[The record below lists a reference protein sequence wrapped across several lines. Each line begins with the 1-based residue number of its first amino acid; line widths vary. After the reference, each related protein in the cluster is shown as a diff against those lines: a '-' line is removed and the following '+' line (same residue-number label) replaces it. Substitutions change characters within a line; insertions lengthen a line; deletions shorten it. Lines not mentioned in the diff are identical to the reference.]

1 MSGQFRPIEPVQKS
15 VPNCLACE
23 MSSYHCFGRLTN
35 ESACSRDVKTVY
47 FSEPVTGL
55 PKPVFYRL
63 LVTERPIVSGIT
75 VTGRST
81 LAISLSV
88 DHLLLHGGRGPRT
101 RRTDAVAAGQR
112 TVAYQSG
119 RGQREQMLCRRE
131 LITIVTPQ
139 CKNGRF
145 SLPLQCI

>member
-1 MSGQFRPIEPVQKS
+1 MTGEIV
-15 VPNCLACE
+15 LI
-23 MSSYHCFGRLTN
+23 
-35 ESACSRDVKTVY
+35 RDVKTVY

-63 LVTERPIVSGIT
+63 PVTEKPIVSGII
-75 VTGRST
+75 VTGRSA

-88 DHLLLHGGRGPRT
+88 DHLLLHGGRGPHT
-101 RRTDAVAAGQR
+101 RRTDAVAVGQR

-131 LITIVTPQ
+131 LITIVTPLSRPGSAKTAASV
-139 CKNGRF
+139 CLYGV
-145 SLPLQCI
+145 